1 MNGHW
6 LSGTRKLNKHYQSGQ
21 GQGYGSFVLTGFTI
35 SIMGF
40 EYSGQGERYLPQE
53 DSRFYSDD
61 TEKVITAQLYKICD
75 SLPTSYT
82 LENNVHS
89 LYSTWGVT
97 AQNGFYSIS
106 SNRRWNA
113 NIPVWRYGEFT
124 AEPYWAYDS
133 VYYEIRWDED
143 TVGDVN
149 INQNGIDVN
158 DLPNFYVKGTATSF
172 ENMYNDFEQDIVI
185 PVYEIVAIPST
196 GSNMTGLGVIMTPN
210 GTFNDTYE
218 NKITLKGYKRAGI
231 ERVAC
236 SSSNEFYTVIPS
248 DNKIYRYYG
257 YDEIYGLGGGTFYG
271 DVMYRPMLDKFSNK
285 IVAGNY
291 TDPDFGTTYEMIYYI
306 RLVRLEKARYDMSTR
321 VLPFNMP

>member
-21 GQGYGSFVLTGFTI
+21 GGSSSFVLTGFTV
-35 SIMGF
+35 SIHGF
-40 EYSGQGERYLPQE
+40 EYSGHGERYNQS

-75 SLPTSYT
+75 SLPTNYT

-89 LYSTWGVT
+89 LYSQWGVT
-97 AQNGFYSIS
+97 AQSGFYSI
-106 SNRRWNA
+106 NNQRRWNA
-113 NIPVWRYGEFT
+113 TVPVWKYGEFT
-124 AEPYWAYDS
+124 TEPYWAYDS
-133 VYYEIRWDED
+133 YYNEIQWLESTVED
-143 TVGDVN
+143 IN
-149 INQNGIDVN
+149 INQNGIDRLS
-158 DLPNFYVKGTATSF
+158 LPHFYVKGTARSF
-172 ENMYNDFEQDIVI
+172 ENIYNDFEQDIVI
-185 PVYEIVAIPST
+185 PVYEIVAIP
-196 GSNMTGLGVIMTPN
+196 NMGGNINGIGVIMTHD

-236 SSSNEFYTVIPS
+236 DPISEFFTIIPS

-257 YDEIYGLGGGTFYG
+257 YGEIFGLGGGTFYG
-271 DVMYRPMLDKFSNK
+271 DVMYRPMLDTSSNA

-291 TDPDFGTTYEMIYYI
+291 TDPDLGITYEMIYYM
-306 RLVRLEKARYDMSTR
+306 RLVRLEKATYNMSTR
-321 VLPFNMP
+321 VLPFNLP

>member
-21 GQGYGSFVLTGFTI
+21 GGDSFVLSGFTI

-53 DSRFYSDD
+53 DARFYSDT
-61 TEKVITAQLYKICD
+61 TEKVITAQLYKLCN

-82 LENNVHS
+82 LETNVHS
-89 LYSTWGVT
+89 LYSSWGVT
-97 AQNGFYSIS
+97 AQNGFYSIN

-133 VYYEIRWDED
+133 EYDEIQWGDD
-143 TVGDVN
+143 TVEDVN
-149 INQNGIDVN
+149 INQNGIDEES
-158 DLPNFYVKGTATSF
+158 LPYFYRKGTTKSF
-172 ENMYNDFEQDIVI
+172 ENVYDNFEQDIVI

-196 GSNMTGLGVIMTPN
+196 GSNMNGLGVIMTPN
-210 GTFNDTYE
+210 GTFDDTYE
-218 NKITLKGYKRAGI
+218 NKIKLKGYKKVGI
-231 ERVAC
+231 ERVAGYPI
-236 SSSNEFYTVIPS
+236 SNFYIVTPS
-248 DNKIYRYYG
+248 DNNIYNYYG
-257 YDEIYGLGGGTFYG
+257 LNEIYGLGGGVFYG
-271 DVMYRPMLDKFSNK
+271 DVMYMPMLDRYQNT

-291 TDPDFGTTYEMIYYI
+291 TNPDTGSIYEMVYYM
-306 RLVRLEKARYDMSTR
+306 RLVRLEKARYDMSER